1 MAGLHPGPAR
11 TAAGRRA
18 GILRCA
24 AGERGRAG
32 QTAVA
37 IGGVRGSGSSQAA
50 SCMCHVMG
58 VLSVAFFLRPKGTP
72 ARKGPFL
79 SEPLIALT
87 QHVPQRW
94 QNSGEALCP
103 PACLQPGARSFPR
116 VLLASSRVL
125 FCPETPGFCYLAAG
139 TLTLATGFTF
149 PVQPGELHPRPQGQP
164 PRVQGGRCERLGS
177 VPGLPATK
185 PRPVQSPSQPPPAGF

>member
-1 MAGLHPGPAR
+1 MAQTAGLHPGPAR

-18 GILRCA
+18 GILRRA

-79 SEPLIALT
+79 SEPLIALM
-87 QHVPQRW
+87 QHV
-94 QNSGEALCP
+94 P

-164 PRVQGGRCERLGS
+164 PRVQGGRRERLGS